1 MSKLSRK
8 ATVLNAKVVE
18 LLQKQVEMEA
28 HASATYLAMSS
39 WCDAHGFT
47 KSATFF
53 LEHSSEER
61 GHMLKIFHFLNENG
75 VRAFSPEVKNIQQ
88 EYKGLRDV
96 YEKTLEHEIA
106 VTDAIN
112 AIVKLARKEDDFASE
127 NFLQCFV
134 EEQLEEERLVRD
146 ILAMFEFVNEK
157 ESTFA
162 LKLIDE
168 RIPLGN

>member
-47 KSATFF
+47 KSAAFF

-134 EEQLEEERLVRD
+134 AEQLEEERLVRD